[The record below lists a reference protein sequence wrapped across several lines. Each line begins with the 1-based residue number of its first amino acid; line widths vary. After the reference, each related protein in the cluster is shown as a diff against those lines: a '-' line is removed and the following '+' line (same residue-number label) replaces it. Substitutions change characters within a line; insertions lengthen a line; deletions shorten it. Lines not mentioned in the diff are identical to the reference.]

1 MVKAD
6 AAVEPAAAKEKEAAA
21 AAEPSD
27 FTPFPVVV
35 PLESLTSPSKAPV
48 EMVPASGG
56 RQTRATRAAAAAAAR
71 ATSKPL
77 EEDDDEEEEMA
88 AKASSLHL
96 TPPKPTYNGPM
107 LPIESA
113 HDHLPDG
120 VVEVERVLATRSSSS
135 RHHGTT
141 TMEWLIKWRGCP
153 YAEATW
159 EVYGS
164 FVFDAG
170 VYAAYKLAQVHPAK
184 QSKAQPSLAKPS
196 TAKPSTA
203 STAQL
208 SSTLTTRTHTHPLSA
223 RSAGAHAGE
232 PDPSEAHRIDRP
244 QALPL
249 QAVEGLREGRWAD
262 PERVPA

>member
-1 MVKAD
+1 
-6 AAVEPAAAKEKEAAA
+6 
-21 AAEPSD
+21 
-27 FTPFPVVV
+27 
-35 PLESLTSPSKAPV
+35 
-48 EMVPASGG
+48 
-56 RQTRATRAAAAAAAR
+56 
-71 ATSKPL
+71 
-77 EEDDDEEEEMA
+77 MA

-170 VYAAYKLAQVHPAK
+170 VYAAYRLAQVHPAK
-184 QSKAQPSLAKPS
+184 QSKAQPSQAKPS

-208 SSTLTTRTHTHPLSA
+208 SSLLSPHAHTHSHPLLHSA
-223 RSAGAHAGE
+223 PHTQASPIHPKLTASTDRK
-232 PDPSEAHRIDRP
+232 PSHFK
-244 QALPL
+244 PL
-249 QAVEGLREGRWAD
+249 KAFERDDGRTLREYQLEGVNWMLKSWAGKKCVCVISSNTR
-262 PERVPA
+262 ETSHSLTILARC